1 MFESKQEEVQS
12 RATPC
17 DKMNTSER
25 TVETTSERIQLE
37 NEGVFGGPKFN
48 PPLYRQRYEAV
59 INIARK
65 YQTKKVL
72 DMGCSECKLLRH
84 LKNESYIEELC
95 GVDIDESILLANQHA
110 VKPLISDYL
119 HPRDNPLVM
128 RILQG
133 SVTDFDMRV
142 QSFDLVACVEL
153 IEHLDPPVLDAMHVT
168 VFHQIHPRVVVIT
181 TPNADF
187 NELFPDFTGFRHWDH
202 KFEWSRQ
209 EFQQWCNSLAK
220 KYNYAVTYS
229 GIGSGPEGTERLGYC
244 SQMAVFTRNGP
255 EKNDEESPDSDCHPY
270 RLITEAVHPCKKKIS
285 VNEEVLIEVQYY
297 ARYLSKNDEEDSHE
311 SEEEETSSCCLETV
325 SLEIL
330 MQFPRLKSLCKGVS
344 ELREILEKFEE
355 IQLSEDGSSL
365 VVERHSVE
373 SESDNNSSEDYDKID
388 DSEDLKQSGFEYS
401 VNDIDT
407 EEIWE

>member
-153 IEHLDPPVLDAMHVT
+153 
-168 VFHQIHPRVVVIT
+168 
-181 TPNADF
+181 
-187 NELFPDFTGFRHWDH
+187 
-202 KFEWSRQ
+202 
-209 EFQQWCNSLAK
+209 CNSLAK